1 MKLLIRN
8 LARTTT
14 ETELQTMFESYGR
27 VQSCSI
33 ILDKETGSSK
43 GFGFVEMPMQ
53 GEAKAAMKA
62 FNGKEVDGNK
72 IRVKKAES
80 KVVEEAS
87 DDNVKK
93 PESLSTKRGSDS
105 TSSKSIWKKRSGKT

>member
-14 ETELQTMFESYGR
+14 EVDIHTKFALFGR

-33 ILDKETGSSK
+33 VLDKETGDSK
-43 GFGFVEMPMQ
+43 GFGFIQMPMQ

-62 FNGKEVDGNK
+62 LNGKEFDGSK
-72 IRVKKAES
+72 IRVKKAEIKVMIEKGDDSENKNENIPSESVWS
-80 KVVEEAS
+80 K
-87 DDNVKK
+87 K
-93 PESLSTKRGSDS
+93 TKN
-105 TSSKSIWKKRSGKT
+105 